1 MDMGPCFGAV
11 QRYPGKYL
19 GLGILF
25 LLVTCR
31 SPQACSDLIP
41 SHVCLSEHIV
51 YRVMA
56 SMAIFWPLP
65 LPTTSYLLTSTS
77 YY

>member
-31 SPQACSDLIP
+31 SPQACSDLFP
-41 SHVCLSEHIV
+41 SHLSGVLFVLARETCVRPPFPSRLIPV
-51 YRVMA
+51 
-56 SMAIFWPLP
+56 SL
-65 LPTTSYLLTSTS
+65 
-77 YY
+77 